1 MNLILSLFGGC
12 VFIKEKGLY
21 QNILITGSIGSGKT
35 STAISNNL
43 ESFIKN
49 NLGVMINDIKAKYVD
64 TDIPN
69 TLTEYYLSLH
79 SSKFDEEQ
87 LGIFRVLKR
96 RLKRAWY
103 NLIGK
108 DYLYMDIVMSEK
120 EYKDFVKKLQ
130 DLQK

>member
-1 MNLILSLFGGC
+1 MIFSNESTDRDSKIVTKMIINTCNCGC
-12 VFIKEKGLY
+12 GSELH
-21 QNILITGSIGSGKT
+21 ITR
-35 STAISNNL
+35 
-43 ESFIKN
+43 
-49 NLGVMINDIKAKYVD
+49 YVD

-87 LGIFRVLKR
+87 LGIFGVLKR

-108 DYLYMDIVMSEK
+108 DYLYMDIIMSES
-120 EYKDFVKKLQ
+120 EFNEFVEKLQ
-130 DLQK
+130 DIKK

>member
-1 MNLILSLFGGC
+1 M
-12 VFIKEKGLY
+12 
-21 QNILITGSIGSGKT
+21 
-35 STAISNNL
+35 
-43 ESFIKN
+43 
-49 NLGVMINDIKAKYVD
+49 
-64 TDIPN
+64 
-69 TLTEYYLSLH
+69 
-79 SSKFDEEQ
+79 
-87 LGIFRVLKR
+87 LKR

>member
-1 MNLILSLFGGC
+1 MIFSNESTHRDSKITTKMIINTCNCGC
-12 VFIKEKGLY
+12 GSELH
-21 QNILITGSIGSGKT
+21 ITR
-35 STAISNNL
+35 
-43 ESFIKN
+43 
-49 NLGVMINDIKAKYVD
+49 YVD

-87 LGIFRVLKR
+87 LGIFGVLKR

-108 DYLYMDIVMSEK
+108 DYLYMDIVMSES
-120 EYKDFVKKLQ
+120 EFNEFVEKLQ
-130 DLQK
+130 DIKK

>member
-1 MNLILSLFGGC
+1 MIFSNESTDRDNKIVTKMIINTCNCGC
-12 VFIKEKGLY
+12 GSELH
-21 QNILITGSIGSGKT
+21 ITR
-35 STAISNNL
+35 
-43 ESFIKN
+43 
-49 NLGVMINDIKAKYVD
+49 YVD

-87 LGIFRVLKR
+87 LGIFGVLKR

-108 DYLYMDIVMSEK
+108 DYLYMDIIMSES
-120 EYKDFVKKLQ
+120 EFNEFVDKLQ
-130 DLQK
+130 DIKK

>member
-1 MNLILSLFGGC
+1 MIFSNESTDRDNKIVTKMIINTCNCGC
-12 VFIKEKGLY
+12 GSELH
-21 QNILITGSIGSGKT
+21 ITR
-35 STAISNNL
+35 
-43 ESFIKN
+43 
-49 NLGVMINDIKAKYVD
+49 YVD

-87 LGIFRVLKR
+87 LGLFGVLKR

-108 DYLYMDIVMSEK
+108 DYLYMDIVMSES
-120 EYKDFVKKLQ
+120 EFNEFVEKLQ
-130 DLQK
+130 DIKK

>member
-1 MNLILSLFGGC
+1 MIFSNESTDKDSKIVTKMIISTCNCGC
-12 VFIKEKGLY
+12 GSELH
-21 QNILITGSIGSGKT
+21 ITR
-35 STAISNNL
+35 
-43 ESFIKN
+43 
-49 NLGVMINDIKAKYVD
+49 YVD

-87 LGIFRVLKR
+87 LGIFGVLKR

-108 DYLYMDIVMSEK
+108 DYLYMDIIMSES
-120 EYKDFVKKLQ
+120 EFNEFVAKLQ
-130 DLQK
+130 DIKK

>member
-1 MNLILSLFGGC
+1 MIFSNESTDRDNKIVTKMIINTCNCGC
-12 VFIKEKGLY
+12 GSELH
-21 QNILITGSIGSGKT
+21 ITR
-35 STAISNNL
+35 
-43 ESFIKN
+43 
-49 NLGVMINDIKAKYVD
+49 YVD

-87 LGIFRVLKR
+87 LGIFGVLKR

-108 DYLYMDIVMSEK
+108 DYLYMDIIMSES
-120 EYKDFVKKLQ
+120 EFNEFVEKLQ
-130 DLQK
+130 DIKK

>member
-1 MNLILSLFGGC
+1 MIFS
-12 VFIKEKGLY
+12 EK
-21 QNILITGSIGSGKT
+21 SVD
-35 STAISNNL
+35 
-43 ESFIKN
+43 KN
-49 NLGVMINDIKAKYVD
+49 NKMETRMIINTCNCGYGSELHVTKYVD

-87 LGIFRVLKR
+87 LEIFGVLKR

-120 EYKDFVKKLQ
+120 EYEDFVKKLQ

>member
-1 MNLILSLFGGC
+1 MIFSNESTDRDSKITTKMIINTCNCGC
-12 VFIKEKGLY
+12 GSELH
-21 QNILITGSIGSGKT
+21 ITRYI
-35 STAISNNL
+35 
-43 ESFIKN
+43 
-49 NLGVMINDIKAKYVD
+49 D

-87 LGIFRVLKR
+87 LGIFGVLKR

-108 DYLYMDIVMSEK
+108 DYLYMDIIMSES
-120 EYKDFVKKLQ
+120 EFNEFVEKLQ
-130 DLQK
+130 DIKK

>member
-1 MNLILSLFGGC
+1 MIFS
-12 VFIKEKGLY
+12 
-21 QNILITGSIGSGKT
+21 S
-35 STAISNNL
+35 
-43 ESFIKN
+43 ESEDKN
-49 NLGVMINDIKAKYVD
+49 NKMITKMVINTCNCGCGSELHITRYID

-87 LGIFRVLKR
+87 LGIFGVLKR

-108 DYLYMDIVMSEK
+108 DYLYQDIVMSE
-120 EYKDFVKKLQ
+120 EDFNKFIQELQKLQ
-130 DLQK
+130 KK

>member
-1 MNLILSLFGGC
+1 MIFS
-12 VFIKEKGLY
+12 
-21 QNILITGSIGSGKT
+21 S
-35 STAISNNL
+35 
-43 ESFIKN
+43 ESEDKN
-49 NLGVMINDIKAKYVD
+49 NKMMTKMVIDTCDCGCGSELHITRYVD

-87 LGIFRVLKR
+87 LGIFGVLKR

-108 DYLYMDIVMSEK
+108 DYLYQDIVISE
-120 EYKDFVKKLQ
+120 EDFDKFIQELQKLQ
-130 DLQK
+130 KK